1 MRRLFIVLPHGPC
14 CSFGRARASSATL
27 LTLLLSFLL
36 KYEHLLTGIMNG
48 SFGTD
53 HYCLSWMD
61 LEGGHS
67 TTAKAPLSPR
77 GEGLFNFRPLERCGL
92 LERGVKREGA
102 IFKSINI

>member
-1 MRRLFIVLPHGPC
+1 MRRFFIMLPHGP
-14 CSFGRARASSATL
+14 FGRARASSVTL

-67 TTAKAPLSPR
+67 TTAKAPLSPPGGR
-77 GEGLFNFRPLERCGL
+77 AYLISGHLNGGL
-92 LERGVKREGA
+92 LERGLKERGL
-102 IFKSINI
+102 FSNL